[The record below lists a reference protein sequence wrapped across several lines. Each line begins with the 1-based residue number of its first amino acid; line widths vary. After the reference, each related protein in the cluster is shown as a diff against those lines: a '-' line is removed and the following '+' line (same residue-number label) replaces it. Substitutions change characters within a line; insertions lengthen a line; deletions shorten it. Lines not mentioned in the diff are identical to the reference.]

1 MSQNPTIA
9 QQTFA
14 AVGAFAITAA
24 LLFGSFAPPA
34 QDATQGTVTTEVLA

>member
-14 AVGAFAITAA
+14 ALGAFAITAA
-24 LLFGSFAPPA
+24 LLFGSFGPPA
-34 QDATQGTVTTEVLA
+34 HDAAQGTVTTEVLA

>member
-14 AVGAFAITAA
+14 ALGAFAITAT
-24 LLFGSFAPPA
+24 LLFGSFAAPA
-34 QDATQGTVTTEVLA
+34 QDAQQGVATTEVLA

>member
-14 AVGAFAITAA
+14 ALGAFAITAA

-34 QDATQGTVTTEVLA
+34 TDAAQGIATTEVLA